1 MRGLRC
7 HCQCQGWGATPRHEP
22 LALPR
27 LSVTGADTEVTSP
40 LPLRGTAD
48 LQRAGVESHECR
60 TTMLLLF
67 TSEHQQR
74 YHKRW
79 EQTTKNSWR
88 ATSPDL
94 HRAGVDHTNVG
105 PQCPHSTLPNI
116 NNDITNVENRLQKTT
131 KNSWRAT
138 SPDLHRAAV
147 ESRECRTTM
156 LLHYTSEHQQWYHK
170 RHLLS
175 NIHKTNNEPP
185 TICIKEYFKINKRNG
200 RKVQNVCK
208 RIVNFIYNY

>member
-60 TTMLLLF
+60 TTMLLL
-67 TSEHQQR
+67 
-74 YHKRW
+74 
-79 EQTTKNSWR
+79 
-88 ATSPDL
+88 
-94 HRAGVDHTNVG
+94 
-105 PQCPHSTLPNI
+105 
-116 NNDITNVENRLQKTT
+116 
-131 KNSWRAT
+131 
-138 SPDLHRAAV
+138 
-147 ESRECRTTM
+147 
-156 LLHYTSEHQQWYHK
+156 YTSEHQQWYHK
-170 RHLLS
+170 RWEQTTNDYKEQLTSYKSRPPQSGCGSHGCRTAMPLLYTSEHQQWYHKRRLLS

-185 TICIKEYFKINKRNG
+185 TICIKEYFQINKRNG

-208 RIVNFIYNY
+208 RIVNFFYNY